1 MLLQK
6 SQQFTEIFRCS
17 STTQVWDSS
26 TLEAQLLL
34 HQCTRDHLERSSQQ
48 SETIKKVEGGEGSV
62 NWGFL
67 CAKSG
72 GEEVSNFRAGTERET
87 RMDLGDLVASAEQLT
102 AEIDGVS

>member
-26 TLEAQLLL
+26 TLEVLLLL
-34 HQCTRDHLERSSQQ
+34 HQCTRDHLGRSSQQ
-48 SETIKKVEGGEGSV
+48 NETIKKVEGEGSV